1 MVFIVTR
8 FTIIKTGEIKSL
20 IHRGKHKTSSRKLHK
35 TTATLHLKKQ
45 KSDTRRT
52 GALFILKNAF
62 INLHDKPM
70 Q

>member
-1 MVFIVTR
+1 MVFILTR
-8 FTIIKTGEIKSL
+8 FTTIKTGEIKSL
-20 IHRGKHKTSSRKLHK
+20 IKQGKHKRHPSIYIK
-35 TTATLHLKKQ
+35 TQVTWHQKKQ

-52 GALFILKNAF
+52 GALFILENAF